1 MSVTPTPYRVLFVGA
16 GNIARA
22 VHMPAFLE
30 HPADFTVVGA
40 VDSDPD
46 AARSFAADFSLP
58 HHSTDLAAALR
69 EARPDLVVIASP
81 PVAHRRQAVAALEA
95 GAWVWCE
102 KPPALSLAEYD
113 AMTDA
118 EGERGPYAPV
128 VFQHRF
134 GSGAE
139 HAKALIASGE
149 LGAPLVAHCQ
159 TTWYRDDAYYAVP
172 WRGKWA
178 TEGAGPAMG
187 LGIHQIDL
195 LLELLGDWAEI
206 RAMTGRLARDT
217 ETDDVTTAT
226 VRFASGALATVV
238 NSALSPRQVSHLRID
253 LRDATIELNH
263 LYGYGNGDWT
273 YTPAPGVDPA
283 RAAAW
288 STPAQDVPSSHAA
301 QLRSLLADM
310 RAGRR
315 PRASAGDGRRSL
327 ELITAMYK
335 AALTGLPVL
344 AGEIVPGDP
353 FYTALHGSVPGW
365 APGESGR

>member
-1 MSVTPTPYRVLFVGA
+1 MTATPYRVLLVGA

-22 VHMPAFLE
+22 VHMPAFLGL
-30 HPADFTVVGA
+30 PSDFTVLGA
-40 VDSDPD
+40 VDADPA
-46 AARSFAADFSLP
+46 AARSFAADFALS
-58 HHSTDLAAALR
+58 HHSTDLAASLG
-69 EARPDLVVIASP
+69 ELRPDLVVVASP
-81 PVAHRRQAVAALEA
+81 PVAHREQVVAALTA

-113 AMTDA
+113 AMTAA
-118 EGERGPYAPV
+118 EGEQGPYAPI

-195 LLELLGDWAEI
+195 LLQLLGDWAEI
-206 RAMTGRLARDT
+206 RAMAGRLARDV

-238 NSALSPRQVSHLRID
+238 NSALSPRQSSHLRID

-273 YTPAPGVDPA
+273 YTPAPGVDPG
-283 RAAAW
+283 RADRW
-288 STPAQDVPSSHAA
+288 NSPAESVPSSHSA

-327 ELITAMYK
+327 ELVTAMYK
-335 AALTGLPVL
+335 AALTGLPVRT
-344 AGEIVPGDP
+344 GEIVPGDP

-365 APGESGR
+365 APQEPGR

>member
-1 MSVTPTPYRVLFVGA
+1 MTATPYRVLLVGA

-22 VHMPAFLE
+22 VHMPAFLGL
-30 HPADFTVVGA
+30 PSDFTVLGA
-40 VDSDPD
+40 VDADPA
-46 AARSFAADFSLP
+46 AARSFAADFALS
-58 HHSTDLAAALR
+58 HHSTDLAASLG
-69 EARPDLVVIASP
+69 ELRPDLVVVASP
-81 PVAHRRQAVAALEA
+81 PVAHREQVVAALTA

-113 AMTDA
+113 AMTAA
-118 EGERGPYAPV
+118 EGEQGPYAPI

-159 TTWYRDDAYYAVP
+159 TTWYRDDAYYSVP

-206 RAMTGRLARDT
+206 RAMAGRLARDV

-238 NSALSPRQVSHLRID
+238 NSALSPRQSSHLRID

-273 YTPAPGVDPA
+273 YTPAPGVDPG
-283 RAAAW
+283 RADRW
-288 STPAQDVPSSHAA
+288 NSPAESVPSSHSA

-327 ELITAMYK
+327 ELVSAMYK
-335 AALTGLPVL
+335 AALTGLPVRT
-344 AGEIVPGDP
+344 GEIVPGDP

-365 APGESGR
+365 APQEPER

>member
-1 MSVTPTPYRVLFVGA
+1 MTPYRVLLVGA

-30 HPADFTVVGA
+30 LPAGFTVVGA
-40 VDSDPD
+40 VDVDPT
-46 AARSFAADFSLP
+46 AARSFATDFALP
-58 HHSTDLAAALR
+58 HHSTDLTASLR
-69 EARPDLVVIASP
+69 ELRPDLVVIASP
-81 PVAHRRQAVAALEA
+81 PVAHREQVVTALAA

-113 AMTDA
+113 AMTAA
-118 EGERGPYAPV
+118 EGEQGPYAPI

-139 HAKALIASGE
+139 HAKTLIASGE

-195 LLELLGDWAEI
+195 MLELLGDWAEI
-206 RAMTGRLARDT
+206 RAMAGRLARDV

-238 NSALSPRQVSHLRID
+238 NSALSPRQSSHLRID

-263 LYGYGNGDWT
+263 LYGYENGDWT
-273 YTPAPGVDPA
+273 YTPAPGVDPG
-283 RAAAW
+283 RVDGW
-288 STPAQDVPSSHAA
+288 NSPAESVPSSHSA

-335 AALTGLPVL
+335 AALTGLPVR

-365 APGESGR
+365 APQEPGR

>member
-1 MSVTPTPYRVLFVGA
+1 MTVTPYRVLLVGA

-22 VHMPAFLE
+22 VHLPAFLE
-30 HPADFTVVGA
+30 LPADFRVAGVV
-40 VDSDPD
+40 DTDPA
-46 AARSFAADFSLP
+46 AARSLAVDFSIP
-58 HHSTDLAAALR
+58 HHSTDLPASLG
-69 EARPDLVVIASP
+69 EVRPDLVVVASP
-81 PVAHRRQAVAALEA
+81 PVAHREQVSASLRA

-113 AMTDA
+113 AMTAA
-118 EGERGPYAPV
+118 EGEQGPYAPI

-139 HAKALIASGE
+139 HARALIASGE
-149 LGAPLVAHCQ
+149 LGPPLVAHCQ

-172 WRGKWA
+172 WRGTWA
-178 TEGAGPAMG
+178 TEGAGPALG

-195 LLELLGDWAEI
+195 LLDLLGEWAEI
-206 RAMTGRLARDT
+206 RAMAGRLARDV

-238 NSALSPRQVSHLRID
+238 NSALSPRQSSHLRID
-253 LRDATIELNH
+253 LRDATIELDH
-263 LYGYGNGDWT
+263 LYGHGNDDWT
-273 YTPAPGVDPA
+273 YTPAPGVEAA

-288 STPAQDVPSSHAA
+288 TRPAEDVPSSHAA

-315 PRASAGDGRRSL
+315 PRASAGDGRRAL
-327 ELITAMYK
+327 ELISAMYK
-335 AALTGLPVL
+335 SALTGRPVL

-365 APGESGR
+365 APEGSGR

>member
-1 MSVTPTPYRVLFVGA
+1 MAPLRVLLVGA

-22 VHMPAFLE
+22 VHMPAFLRL
-30 HPADFTVVGA
+30 PADFAVLGA
-40 VDSDPD
+40 VDADPA

-58 HHSTDLAAALR
+58 HHSTDLAASLR
-69 EARPDLVVIASP
+69 EVRPDLVVVASP
-81 PVAHRRQAVAALEA
+81 PVAHREQVVAALAA

-113 AMTDA
+113 AMTAA
-118 EGERGPYAPV
+118 EGEDGPYAPI

-139 HAKALIASGE
+139 HARALIASGE

-195 LLELLGDWAEI
+195 LLELLGDWTEI
-206 RAMTGRLARDT
+206 RAMAARLARDV

-238 NSALSPRQVSHLRID
+238 NSALSPRQSSHLRID

-263 LYGYGNGDWT
+263 LYGYGNDDWT
-273 YTPAPGVDPA
+273 YTPAPGVDPDRVA
-283 RAAAW
+283 RW
-288 STPAQDVPSSHAA
+288 TSPAKDVPSSHDA

-335 AALTGLPVL
+335 AALTGRTVL

-353 FYTALHGSVPGW
+353 FHTALHGSVPGW
-365 APGESGR
+365 APQGAGR